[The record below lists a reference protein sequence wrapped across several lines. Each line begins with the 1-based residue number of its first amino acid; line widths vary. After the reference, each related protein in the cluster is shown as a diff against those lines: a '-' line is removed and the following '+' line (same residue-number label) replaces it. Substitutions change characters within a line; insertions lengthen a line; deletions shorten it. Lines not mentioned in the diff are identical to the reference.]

1 MREEKVMALIQ
12 CPECGKEISDKAGKC
27 PHCGYPIEET
37 ENNVEKETGK
47 QEILDVNKETPK
59 KKKSLNKKVIITI
72 SAIIGAAVIGVGV
85 YMVAT
90 ADSRTYNQAKQLYEE
105 ANYKEAVEKFRKIED
120 YKNSK
125 ELIEKCEYNLSP
137 DGQFLITFINGLEE
151 RWDFNEQENTTL
163 SEKDF
168 LEESVKIEL
177 EKLEKL
183 DTNFK
188 DEKLAEYYQSYLEA
202 LKTSIKALDYYTV
215 DYTQYNINWN
225 EVYKQRCVLIR
236 DIFNEYNLK
245 VEEKHQKTLD
255 DFIKSASVVDSE
267 KKLES
272 QIEDMMG
279 QFVISHETNEWGDI
293 VYKITVSNTTEFTFD
308 YFYADA
314 NIIDT
319 NGTIIATTQVGQI
332 ESWEPGQ
339 QAVFDL
345 YMSPEVKDPS
355 LIASTTYTAHYQV
368 GEYYK

>member
-1 MREEKVMALIQ
+1 MALIK

-27 PHCGYPIEET
+27 PYCGYPIEEIEST
-37 ENNVEKETGK
+37 VEKETDK
-47 QEILDVNKETPK
+47 EEVLDNNKETHK
-59 KKKSLNKKVIITI
+59 KKKTLNKKVIITI
-72 SAIIGAAVIGVGV
+72 SAIIGAAVIGAGA
-85 YMVAT
+85 YMIKT
-90 ADSRTYNQAKQLYEE
+90 ADARMYKQAKQLYNE
-105 ANYKEAVEKFRKIED
+105 ADYKSALEKFKKIED
-120 YKNSK
+120 YENSK

-137 DGQFLITFINGLEE
+137 DGQFLITFVNGLEE
-151 RWDFNEQENTTL
+151 RWDYSKTDRSDL
-163 SEKDF
+163 SEKEI
-168 LEESVKIEL
+168 LEKSIHIEL
-177 EKLEKL
+177 DKL
-183 DTNFK
+183 DKLDNNFK
-188 DEKLAEYYQSYLEA
+188 DEKLATYYQSYCDVLNDGLNA
-202 LKTSIKALDYYTV
+202 LSFITV
-215 DYTQYNINWN
+215 DYNQYVVNWN
-225 EVYKQRCVLIR
+225 EAYKERCVLIR
-236 DIFNEYNLK
+236 DIFNEYNLEVDK
-245 VEEKHQKTLD
+245 KYQKTLD
-255 DFIKSASVVDSE
+255 EFVNSASVVDSE

-272 QIEDMMG
+272 QVEDMMG

>member
-1 MREEKVMALIQ
+1 MALIK
-12 CPECGKEISDKAGKC
+12 CPECGKEVSDKAEKC
-27 PHCGYPIEET
+27 PYCGYPIEEIET
-37 ENNVEKETGK
+37 VDKKENIKEEKYE
-47 QEILDVNKETPK
+47 VARK
-59 KKKSLNKKVIITI
+59 KKKLSKKVIIAI
-72 SAIIGAAVIGVGV
+72 SAIIGAAAIGVGG

-90 ADSRTYNQAKQLYEE
+90 ADSRTYKQAKQLYEQ
-105 ANYKEAVEKFRKIED
+105 ANYKEAIEKFKKIEG

-125 ELIEKCEYNLSP
+125 ELIKECEYNLSP
-137 DGQFLITFINGLEE
+137 DGQFLITFIDGLEE
-151 RWDFNEQENTTL
+151 RWDFSDTDNSNL
-163 SEKDF
+163 SENEIYEK
-168 LEESVKIEL
+168 SVHIEL
-177 EKLEKL
+177 DKLGKL

-188 DEKLAEYYQSYLEA
+188 DEKLAAYYQSYLEA
-202 LKTSIKALDYYTV
+202 LNNSLKALDYYTV
-215 DYTQYNINWN
+215 DYTQYTINWN
-225 EVYKQRCVLIR
+225 EAYKQRCVLIR

-245 VEEKHQKTLD
+245 VDEKHQKTLD
-255 DFIKSASVVDSE
+255 DFIKGASVVDAE

-272 QIEDMMG
+272 QVEDMMG

-293 VYKITVSNTTEFTFD
+293 VYKITVTNTTEFTFD

-314 NIIDT
+314 NILDI

-339 QAVFDL
+339 QAIFDL

>member
-1 MREEKVMALIQ
+1 MTMALIK

-27 PHCGYPIEET
+27 PYCGYPIEET

-59 KKKSLNKKVIITI
+59 KKKPLNKKVIITI

-151 RWDFNEQENTTL
+151 RWDFNDQENTTL

-168 LEESVKIEL
+168 LEENVKIEL

-183 DTNFK
+183 DTKFK
-188 DEKLAEYYQSYLEA
+188 DEQISNFYQEYV
-202 LKTSIKALDYYTV
+202 KALNESMDALQYYTL
-215 DYTQYNINWN
+215 DYNNYSLKWDEI
-225 EVYKQRCVLIR
+225 YKRRSVLIR
-236 DIFNEYNLK
+236 DIFDAYDLK
-245 VEEKHQKTLD
+245 VEKKYQKTLD
-255 DFIKSASVVDSE
+255 EFISNASIVDGE
-267 KKLES
+267 KKLKQ
-272 QIEDMMG
+272 QIDDMTKNFSLEHTTDEYGYTKYRIKM
-279 QFVISHETNEWGDI
+279 T
-293 VYKITVSNTTEFTFD
+293 NTTEYVFD
-308 YFYADA
+308 YFWSEM
-314 NIIDT
+314 NIIDAE
-319 NGTIIATTQVGQI
+319 GKIIATSTASEVNQWDIGQEAEVEVYI
-332 ESWEPGQ
+332 N
-339 QAVFDL
+339 
-345 YMSPEVKDPS
+345 PEIDPS
-355 LIASTTYTAHYQV
+355 VISSIVYTPHYKT
-368 GEYYK
+368 GNYYSIDY